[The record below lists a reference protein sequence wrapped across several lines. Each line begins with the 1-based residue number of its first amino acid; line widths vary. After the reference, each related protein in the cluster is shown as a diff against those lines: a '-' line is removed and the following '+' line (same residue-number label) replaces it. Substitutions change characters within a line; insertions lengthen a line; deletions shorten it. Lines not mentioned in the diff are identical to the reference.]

1 MSGCGGQN
9 LGAAIRVESAM
20 SRHLVVVGVALAMV
34 AAQICCAQSLPMPP
48 KSCPMQSRCCR
59 MVPPLPTDAVKP
71 QAPQVAVLVAQPVIL
86 TVAPSLVMERPNR
99 LAPVREVPT
108 RTIQLRI

>member
-1 MSGCGGQN
+1 M
-9 LGAAIRVESAM
+9 M
-20 SRHLVVVGVALAMV
+20 SRQRIVIIGIVLAVVT
-34 AAQICCAQSLPMPP
+34 AQICCAQSLPMPP

-59 MVPPLPTDAVKP
+59 MLPAQPTDAIRP
-71 QAPQVAVLVAQPVIL
+71 EAPQVAVVVVQPLIL
-86 TVAPSLVMERPNR
+86 TDAPALPAALPLR